1 MDVSILWTE
10 PRFRNTIDGMR
21 LLLRL
26 GINAAALWLATR
38 ILDGIAYAGPWWG
51 LLAVALVF
59 GVVNAIIRPL
69 FKLFTFPFLIL
80 SLGLFTFVTN
90 ALMLWLTSVLARQ
103 LGFSFTV
110 SGFKAAVLGA
120 LLVSIASGVLSFVLI
135 DDEDDD

>member
-1 MDVSILWTE
+1 
-10 PRFRNTIDGMR
+10 MR

-38 ILDGIAYAGPWWG
+38 VIDGISWQGPWYG

-80 SLGLFTFVTN
+80 TLGLFTFVTN
-90 ALMLWLTSVLARQ
+90 ALMLWLTSVVAQR
-103 LGFSFTV
+103 LGFQFTV
-110 SGFKAAVLGA
+110 GMFGPALWGA
-120 LLVSIASGVLSFVLI
+120 LLVSITSGVLSFVLI
-135 DDEDDD
+135 DDDEDDDD